1 MYTIQDS
8 RTRISTVDSVFCLFC
23 IKFSTTPYWYLWIF
37 SLKFFHCLNCVVY
50 QSIELG
56 LLYKT
61 VYTKFLFQLNIESKK
76 LKYCIFRHC
85 IEFGLSSIL
94 IKCPCHKTIVG
105 KIITSRCSPFNS
117 PSNHMLNINIK
128 CSKVETIR
136 LKLSLSRYRSLE
148 KLVELCQRRGIN
160 SR

>member
-1 MYTIQDS
+1 M
-8 RTRISTVDSVFCLFC
+8 
-23 IKFSTTPYWYLWIF
+23 IF
-37 SLKFFHCLNCVVY
+37 FFKIFQCLNCVIY

-61 VYTKFLFQLNIESKK
+61 VYMTFLFQLNIESKK

-94 IKCPCHKTIVG
+94 TKCPCHKTIVG
-105 KIITSRCSPFNS
+105 NIITSRCSPFNS
-117 PSNHMLNINIK
+117 ASNHMLDINIK

-136 LKLSLSRYRSLE
+136 LKLSLSRYPSLE
-148 KLVELCQRRGIN
+148 KLVELCQRGGIHC
-160 SR
+160 R